1 MFDNLNYY
9 EIWILVC
16 AGPVILMILL
26 AVVNELGALIRKK
39 IGWPRVKKLHFK
51 NSLFGI
57 IALIL
62 GIIAIIAIYIIS
74 VYILSFF

>member
-16 AGPVILMILL
+16 AGPVVLMISL
-26 AVVNELGALIRKK
+26 AVINELGALIRKK

-51 NSLFGI
+51 NY
-57 IALIL
+57 IL

-74 VYILSFF
+74 VSILSFF